1 MLRDTER
8 YTGQRGLI
16 DRYRLPVP
24 KPYQFSIVGARARKT
39 EVSATNIYNWYRDQD
54 YGDTGI
60 GDLHFALRWE
70 PIDLAIVKAA
80 FRADWDFFAS
90 AITEWLE
97 KQPTSAFARRAWFL
111 LEFLTDRVLPM
122 PDSAPINYVS
132 LLDSNL
138 QITLEPAP
146 NCSPLNRSPRHRIE
160 INLIGNR
167 DFCPLIR
174 RTPEI
179 NDINTRAAQE
189 AIIDLMPE
197 GDEDLFRRAVS
208 YLYTKE
214 TRASYEIESEKP
226 SDNKILRFIDALRQ
240 HNDFD
245 FSSTKSYIEI
255 QNTIISNP
263 DFRAKHWRT
272 EQVYIGESTVRLQ
285 DRIHCIFPKPGD
297 IPQLMDGLQAHGAIL
312 LVQINPIIAAAV
324 LSFGFVFIHPFM
336 DGNGRLHR
344 FLIHQALAKTKVT
357 PEGIIFPISA
367 TMLRKRANYDAALES
382 FSKRIMPFIEWGW
395 SSVGDGSI
403 LVTNETID
411 LYRYFDATDLC
422 IYLNAT
428 ILESI
433 RVDLKEE
440 LDFLRTFDSAFRVI
454 DEYLDGLPQQTV
466 RSLIRCILQNNGQL
480 SKNKRAHF
488 PELSDARIARAEELI
503 AAATRPS
510 EGV

>member
-1 MLRDTER
+1 MLHDTER

-16 DRYRLPVP
+16 DRYRLQVP
-24 KPYQFSIVGARARKT
+24 KPYQISIVGARARKT
-39 EVSATNIYNWYRDQD
+39 EVGPTNLYNWYRDQD
-54 YGDTGI
+54 YGDTSI

-70 PIDLAIVKAA
+70 AIDLAIVKAA
-80 FRADWDFFAS
+80 FHADWDFFAN
-90 AITEWLE
+90 AITDWLE

-111 LEFLTDRVLPM
+111 FEFLTDRVLPM

-146 NCSPLNRSPRHRIE
+146 DRSPRHRIE
-160 INLIGNR
+160 INLIGNQ

-179 NDINTRAAQE
+179 NSINTRAAQE
-189 AIIDLMPE
+189 AITDLMPD

-245 FSSTKSYIEI
+245 FSSTKSYIET
-255 QNTIISNP
+255 QNMIILNP

-297 IPQLMDGLQAHGAIL
+297 IQQLMDGFQARGAIL
-312 LVQINPIIAAAV
+312 LAKINPIIAAAV
-324 LSFGFVFIHPFM
+324 LSFGFVFIHPFL

-367 TMLRKRANYDAALES
+367 TMLRKRAKYDAALES
-382 FSKRIMPFIEWGW
+382 FSKRIMPFIEWDW

-403 LVTNETID
+403 VVTNETID

-440 LDFLRTFDSAFRVI
+440 LDFMRTFDAAFGVV
-454 DEYLDGLPQQTV
+454 DEYLDGLPQQKV
-466 RSLIRCILQNNGQL
+466 RSLIRYILQNNGQL

-488 PELSDARIARAEELI
+488 PELSDARIARTEELI
-503 AAATRPS
+503 AEAVAPPS
-510 EGV
+510 

>member
-16 DRYRLPVP
+16 DRYKLAVP
-24 KPYQFSIVGARARKT
+24 EPYQISIVGAKARKT
-39 EVSATNIYNWYRDQD
+39 ERSATNLYNWYRDQD
-54 YGDTGI
+54 YGNTGI
-60 GDLHFALRWE
+60 DDLHFALRWE
-70 PIDLAIVKAA
+70 PIDLAIVKTA
-80 FRADWDFFAS
+80 FQADWDYFTKAV
-90 AITEWLE
+90 TEWLE
-97 KQPTSAFARRAWFL
+97 NQPASAFARRAWFL
-111 LEFLTDRVLPM
+111 FEFLTDRVLPM

-138 QITLEPAP
+138 QITLEAAP
-146 NCSPLNRSPRHRIE
+146 NCSPLGRSPRHRIE

-189 AIIDLMPE
+189 AITDLMPE

-214 TRASYEIESEKP
+214 TRASYEIELEKP
-226 SDNKILRFIDALRQ
+226 SNNKILRFIDALKQ

-245 FSSTKSYIEI
+245 FASTKKYIEI

-263 DFRAKHWRT
+263 DLRAKRWRT
-272 EQVYIGESTVRLQ
+272 EQVYIGETTVGFRE
-285 DRIHCIFPKPGD
+285 RIHCIFPKPGD
-297 IPQLMDGLQAHGAIL
+297 ISQLMDGFQACGAVL
-312 LVQINPIIAAAV
+312 LAKINPIIATAV
-324 LSFGFVFIHPFM
+324 LSFGFVFIHPFLA
-336 DGNGRLHR
+336 GNGRLHR

-367 TMLRKRANYDAALES
+367 TMLRKRAKYDAALES
-382 FSKRIMPFIEWGW
+382 FSKRIIPFIEWGW

-422 IYLNAT
+422 VYLNAT

-440 LDFLRTFDSAFRVI
+440 LDFMRTFDAAFRVI
-454 DEYLDGLPQQTV
+454 DEYLDGLPQQKV
-466 RSLIRCILQNNGQL
+466 RNLILCILQNNGQL

-488 PELSDARIARAEELI
+488 PELSDARITRAEELI

-510 EGV
+510 EDV